1 MMNAAADAQTL
12 PLIMT
17 QAAVTYGDKVAIKEG
32 DNEITYA
39 QLNDLRW
46 QAAKAFVASG
56 IEKGDRIAVWAP
68 NVSPWII
75 ASLGLESIG
84 AVLVPLNTRMKGS
97 EAADLINRSGAKMV
111 FTLDTFQSGPKSV
124 INYLDMLKQQDL
136 PGCKEIVLFENAA
149 DGATSWDAFLTRGD
163 NVEQSAVEAMAASVS
178 PDDTMDMLFTSGTTG
193 KPKGVMCAHGQNIRT
208 ITTWADTN
216 GLNDSDNYLIINP
229 FFHSFGYKAG
239 WLAAIIKG
247 ARMFPVLTF
256 DLDAVL
262 QQIHDDQITML
273 PGPPTIYQSILA
285 HPRRAEYD
293 LSSLRLAV
301 TGAAPVP
308 VELVNRMRNELNF
321 ETVVTAYGLT
331 ETCGFVSICRPDD
344 PAEIIS
350 GSSGRAMDGIEVKIV
365 DGQGDNMPEGEA
377 GEIWVRGYNVM
388 KGYFDNDQATEETI
402 TADGWLKTGDV
413 GTMDANGYIDI
424 TDRMKDMYISGGF
437 NVYPAE
443 IESAIC
449 NIDGVVQAAVVGV
462 ADERMGEVGK
472 VFVVKKADSTLTEQD
487 VVGYCKTNIA
497 NYKVPRFVE
506 FLDAMPMNA
515 SGKILKTELRSA

>member
-1 MMNAAADAQTL
+1 MTAAADAQTL
-12 PLIMT
+12 PLIMKN
-17 QAAVTYGDKVAIKEG
+17 AVANYGDKVAIKEG
-32 DNEITYA
+32 SHTLTYA
-39 QLNDLRW
+39 ELDAQRW
-46 QAAKAFVASG
+46 QAAKAFVAMG
-56 IEKGDRIAVWAP
+56 IEKGDRVAVWAP
-68 NVSPWII
+68 NLSQWII
-75 ASLGLESIG
+75 ATLGLQTVG
-84 AVLVPLNTRMKGS
+84 GVLVPLNTRMKGS
-97 EAADLINRSGAKMV
+97 EAADLVNRSGAKIV
-111 FTLDTFQSGPKSV
+111 FTLNEFQAGPTSV
-124 INYLDMLKQQDL
+124 IRYLDMLKSQDL
-136 PGCKEIVLFENAA
+136 PGLQATVLMTGEDA
-149 DGATSWDAFLTRGD
+149 DCLSWQDFLAKGDAVAQAD
-163 NVEQSAVEAMAASVS
+163 VEAIADSVG

-193 KPKGVMCAHGQNIRT
+193 KPKGVMCAHAQNIRT
-208 ITTWADTN
+208 VSTWANTN
-216 GLNDSDNYLIINP
+216 GLCDKDNYLIINP

-239 WLAAIIKG
+239 WLAALIQG
-247 ARMFPVLTF
+247 ATMFPVLTF

-285 HPRRAEYD
+285 HPRRSEYD

-350 GSSGRAMDGIEVKIV
+350 GSSGRAMEGIEVKIV
-365 DGQGDNMPEGEA
+365 DGEGNEMPRGEA

-388 KGYFDNDQATEETI
+388 KGYFDNEQATQESI

-413 GTMDANGYIDI
+413 GTMDDGGYIDI

-443 IESAIC
+443 IENAIC
-449 NIDGVVQAAVVGV
+449 SIEGVVQAAVIGV

-472 VFVVKKADSTLTEQD
+472 VYIVKQADSAMTEQD
-487 VVGYCKTNIA
+487 VIAYCKANIA
-497 NYKVPRFVE
+497 NYKVPRSVA

-515 SGKILKTELRSA
+515 SGKILKTELRK